1 MSRAKRPRPPR
12 AQSARSSGEVGSDW
26 SAPDL
31 LFTAAI
37 VLFVG
42 QLLLLGLLDRWPTPD
57 WSRLRGQVLLDRA
70 QP

>member
-12 AQSARSSGEVGSDW
+12 AQRARSGGEAGGEW

-42 QLLLLGLLDRWPTPD
+42 QLLLLGLLNRWPTPD
-57 WSRLRGQVLLDRA
+57 WSRLRGQTLLDRA
-70 QP
+70 HP

>member
-1 MSRAKRPRPPR
+1 
-12 AQSARSSGEVGSDW
+12 
-26 SAPDL
+26 L